1 MSSVPKIKLNR
12 EIEAVDIP
20 TMSGM
25 SDGEYRD
32 FIQGDGLVFIDHHN
46 VLRSS
51 IADYPIATTR
61 EQLDIFIEEL
71 QRQRGKL
78 EAVRDDLHELE
89 PELSLRTIKTLR
101 DAHIDRIEQ
110 LSKMTASQLLGIKY
124 IGKRAY
130 NEVKAALS
138 KRGLSLID
146 DISDDL
152 PSDS

>member
-1 MSSVPKIKLNR
+1 MSSVLKKIKVNR

-20 TMSGM
+20 TMNKM
-25 SDGEYRD
+25 SDDEYRK
-32 FIQGDGLVFIDHHN
+32 FIQSDELIFIDHHN

-78 EAVRDDLHELE
+78 EAVRGDLHELE
-89 PELSLRTIKTLR
+89 PELSLRTLKALR
-101 DAHIDRIEQ
+101 TAHIDRIEQ
-110 LSKMTASQLLGIKY
+110 LSKMTARQLLSIKDF
-124 IGKRAY
+124 GKRAF

-138 KRGLSLID
+138 RRGLSLVD

-152 PSDS
+152 S

>member
-1 MSSVPKIKLNR
+1 VPKKIKVNR

-20 TMSGM
+20 TMNEM
-25 SDGEYRD
+25 SDDEYRN
-32 FIQGDGLVFIDHHN
+32 FIQGDELVFIDHHN

-78 EAVRDDLHELE
+78 EAVRGDLHELE
-89 PELSLRTIKTLR
+89 PELSFRTLKVLRNE
-101 DAHIDRIEQ
+101 HIDRIEQ
-110 LSKMTASQLLGIKY
+110 LSKMTARQLLSIKY
-124 IGKRAY
+124 FGKRAF

-138 KRGLSLID
+138 RRGLSLVD

-152 PSDS
+152 S

>member
-1 MSSVPKIKLNR
+1 MSSVLKKIKVNR

-20 TMSGM
+20 TMNEM
-25 SDGEYRD
+25 SDDEYRN
-32 FIQGDGLVFIDHHN
+32 FIQSDELIFIDHHN

-78 EAVRDDLHELE
+78 EAVRGDLHELE
-89 PELSLRTIKTLR
+89 PKLSLRTVKALR
-101 DAHIDRIEQ
+101 TAHIDRIEQ
-110 LSKMTASQLLGIKY
+110 LSKMTARQLLSIKDF
-124 IGKRAY
+124 GKRAF

-138 KRGLSLID
+138 RRGLSLVD

-152 PSDS
+152 S

>member
-1 MSSVPKIKLNR
+1 MSSVLKKIKVNR

-20 TMSGM
+20 TMNEM
-25 SDGEYRD
+25 SDDEYRN
-32 FIQGDGLVFIDHHN
+32 FIQVDGLVFIDHHN

-78 EAVRDDLHELE
+78 EAVRGDLHELE
-89 PELSLRTIKTLR
+89 PELSLRTFKALR
-101 DAHIDRIEQ
+101 TAHIDRIEQ
-110 LSKMTASQLLGIKY
+110 LSKMTARQLLSIKDF
-124 IGKRAY
+124 GKRAF

-138 KRGLSLID
+138 RRGLSLID

-152 PSDS
+152 S